1 LQRLFSTFP
10 NSWPGVG
17 LLLLR
22 ICLGVALIYCGVAG
36 FLRAPLELAG
46 LMQDLIASAGGIFL
60 LAGLWTPI
68 MGALAAIVEIWT
80 ALLLYSSRPASIWD
94 HIFLAVVSASV
105 SMLGP
110 GAWSIDARLFGRR
123 RIDIGPARGRRPSL

>member
-22 ICLGVALIYCGVAG
+22 LCLGVALIYCGVSG
-36 FLRAPLELAG
+36 LLGTPSELSGAMVD
-46 LMQDLIASAGGIFL
+46 LMASAGGVFL
-60 LAGLWTPI
+60 LAGFWTPV
-68 MGALAAIVEIWT
+68 MGALAALAEVGT
-80 ALLLYSSRPASIWD
+80 AIMLYPARQQSTWD
-94 HIFLAVVSASV
+94 HIFLAVLCASLA
-105 SMLGP
+105 MLGP

-123 RIDIGPARGRRPSL
+123 RIEIGPRSRRPYL